1 MRGRSVSGVRVCAG
15 QVFAPLVKARGFGM
29 TPAEMRTGASALHKP
44 TSRAADGGVRPTQ
57 TNFKSSG
64 RGRPPYT
71 DQLQEQRTGA
81 SALRKPTSR
90 AADKSVRPTQTK
102 FKSRGESLPVL
113 PKP

>member
-1 MRGRSVSGVRVCAG
+1 MWLTKPSGFGEGAFRRWAGRAL
-15 QVFAPLVKARGFGM
+15 APLVKARGFGM

-81 SALRKPTSR
+81 SALHRPTFI
-90 AADKSVRPTQTK
+90 AAVWGVSPTQTH
-102 FKSRGESLPVL
+102 FKSLRQ
-113 PKP
+113 